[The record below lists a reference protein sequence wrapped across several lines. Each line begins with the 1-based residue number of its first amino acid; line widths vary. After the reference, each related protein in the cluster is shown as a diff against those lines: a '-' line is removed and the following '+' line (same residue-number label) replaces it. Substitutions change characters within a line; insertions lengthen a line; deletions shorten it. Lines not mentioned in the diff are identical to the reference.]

1 MPLTASDRINFIQ
14 GAAKALA
21 DVSRVDAEL
30 TLEMFEVDAIEFR
43 YPGWE
48 GYAYDYLVE
57 RLKGAS
63 DDTLLSLTAHL
74 AGDSPLAPGAGSWKE
89 GYVKVF
95 LSHTSANRKMAGEV
109 RAKLL
114 GEGIDL
120 FVAHDVIETDKE
132 WIEEIKVA
140 LVTCEVLVA
149 LFTEDFRGSNW
160 CDQEVG
166 HALGRGIKV
175 ISVKYGA
182 DPHGFVFTKQAFE
195 VGPNDP
201 HAATKI
207 AQEICR
213 LVKGEEPTSIPD
225 PATTAAR
232 RYARSRSFDQARQN
246 LQPLLTL
253 KASEW
258 TPQMVELV
266 ETARRENNQ
275 VSEAYWYEDRVP
287 DVLIEHLNDLG
298 VARPDQPATESA
310 PPASVEPD
318 IPF

>member
-1 MPLTASDRINFIQ
+1 MSLTASDRINLIKSS
-14 GAAKALA
+14 AKALA

-30 TLEMFEVDAIEFR
+30 TLEMFEVDALEFR
-43 YPGWE
+43 YQRWD

-57 RLKGAS
+57 RLKAAS
-63 DDTLLSLTAHL
+63 DDTLLSLNAHL

-89 GYVKVF
+89 GYIKVF
-95 LSHTSANRKMAGEV
+95 LSHTSTNRKMAGEV
-109 RAKLL
+109 RTRLL

-149 LFTEDFRGSNW
+149 LFTEDFRDSNW

-182 DPHGFVFTKQAFE
+182 DPHGFVFPKQAFE
-195 VGPNDP
+195 VSPEDP
-201 HAATKI
+201 HAAIKI
-207 AQEICR
+207 SKEICR

-225 PATTAAR
+225 PAATAAR
-232 RYARSRSFDQARQN
+232 KYARSRSFDQARQN

-253 KASEW
+253 KASDW

-275 VSEAYWYEDRVP
+275 VSEAYWYEERVP
-287 DVLIEHLNDLG
+287 DVLIEHLNDIG
-298 VARPDQPATESA
+298 VPRPDQPITES
-310 PPASVEPD
+310 PPPTTVEPD